1 MNVLFLGNCQVN
13 AMRGLTREMFPT
25 LRADF
30 QTITPYWDVFDEAL
44 TRQKIA
50 EAEIVVSQAITNPGT
65 TFNVADVRA
74 AAGAKA
80 VFVPYVYLDGV
91 ASLEIIP
98 SKGRSVIKGA
108 AQLLRGQEGRNP
120 VKIFEDYC
128 TGRIDMENVQ
138 RVQSSIAKIREKE
151 RKTCDI
157 AIADYLAE
165 TLTLQP
171 TVYGINH
178 PTQHVVFEMFARL
191 CAHLGWN
198 YDPAHKDDPVV
209 WGRRALPSSQ
219 RALTPNDTR
228 VLGLR
233 YACDS
238 HWYGQGHKLMRLALK
253 ERDLTARSAAA

>member
-1 MNVLFLGNCQVN
+1 
-13 AMRGLTREMFPT
+13 MRGLSREMFPSMA
-25 LRADF
+25 ADF
-30 QTITPYWDVFDEAL
+30 QTITPYWGEFDEAL

-50 EAEIVVSQAITNPGT
+50 EADIVVSQAITNPGT

-74 AAGAKA
+74 AAGDKA

-91 ASLEIIP
+91 ASLEIIA

-108 AQLLRGQEGRNP
+108 AQLLRAQEGRNP

-128 TGRIDMENVQ
+128 LGRIDMENAL

-151 RKTCDI
+151 QGTCDI
-157 AIADYLAE
+157 TIADFIAE
-165 TLTLQP
+165 TLTRQP

-191 CAHLGWN
+191 CAHLGWR

-219 RALTPNDTR
+219 RALTPNDAR
-228 VLGLR
+228 VLGLS
-233 YACDS
+233 YACDT
-238 HWYGQGHKLMRLALK
+238 HWYGQGHKLMKLALK
-253 ERDLTARSAAA
+253 ERDMAARIDAA